1 MVRSW
6 RFVRA
11 TALACLGMGWMLAG
25 ACGGRTTPIVC
36 SDATQ
41 GPKAIFGE
49 ALQIPTPDGPYK
61 LFQGGKEYGC
71 VGLRWSNQAGDPP
84 SFVVQYN
91 PDGKYLVRDGSG
103 NFSDASVSAAVS
115 AGVDKFDVFFF
126 LSKESPDSIDC
137 KSYVQRGLES
147 CVSKVGANAKCVLA
161 WRIQGVTMGGDNG
174 VCKLCYREQCNGR
187 DDDCNDDGSGTG
199 IDDAGA
205 CGSVLGQSCLF
216 VPTVDAKTA
225 GCDANTKDIKCLL
238 DGNNEAYLC
247 AGTVA
252 EPTALQW
259 RKVPEVA
266 AGCNDAND
274 GKSIN
279 TGGKEL
285 LCDLC
290 DNKRTFRL
298 KDGPRCAENAVVAYT
313 PPK

>member
-1 MVRSW
+1 MLRSW

-11 TALACLGMGWMLAG
+11 VALGCLGMGWLLAG

-36 SDATQ
+36 SDAAQ
-41 GPKAIFGE
+41 SPKAIFGA

-71 VGLRWSNQAGDPP
+71 VGLRWSGQAGDPP
-84 SFVVQYN
+84 TYVVQYN
-91 PDGKYLVRDGSG
+91 PDGKYLVRDAGG
-103 NFSDASVSAAVS
+103 TFSDASVSASVA
-115 AGVDKFDVFFF
+115 AGVDKFDVYFF

-137 KSYVQRGLES
+137 KGYLQRGLES

-161 WRIQGVTMGGDNG
+161 WRIQGASMGGDNG
-174 VCKLCYREQCNGR
+174 TCRLCYREQCNGR
-187 DDDCNDDGSGTG
+187 DDDCNDDGTG
-199 IDDAGA
+199 KGVDDAGA
-205 CGSVLGQSCLF
+205 CGSVLGQSCLY

-225 GCDANTKDIKCLL
+225 GCDASTKDIKCLL
-238 DGNNEAYLC
+238 DKGNEAYLC

-252 EPTALQW
+252 EPAALQW
-259 RKVPEVA
+259 RKVSEVA

-274 GKSIN
+274 GKSIK
-279 TGGKEL
+279 TGSKEL

-290 DNKRTFRL
+290 DSKRTFRL